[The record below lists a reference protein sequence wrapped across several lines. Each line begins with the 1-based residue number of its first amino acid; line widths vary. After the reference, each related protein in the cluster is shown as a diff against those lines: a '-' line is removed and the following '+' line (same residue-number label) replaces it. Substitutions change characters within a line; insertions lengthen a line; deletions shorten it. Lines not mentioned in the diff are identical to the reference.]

1 MKKIVILALH
11 LGTGG
16 AERMIASLAN
26 LLCEKNNVT
35 IISTYRLNE
44 KPAFNLDSKIKI
56 EYLLNNLKPNKEELK
71 RVIKQHKI
79 LPILKQGRI
88 SLKVLH
94 LRKKLMV
101 KAIKE
106 IEADIIISTR
116 TFHNKLLGKYGKKG
130 SIKIAQEHNHH
141 NNNSKYIKKVIK
153 SLKNIDYFMPVS
165 KELCEFYSDK
175 IKTTKVVYI
184 PNFIER
190 IPTKKSNFQNKQ
202 LISVGRLDKV
212 KAFEDLIDI
221 FNLFQNNY
229 SDWNLHIVGEGEER
243 ENLQKKIKEL
253 KLENK
258 VFLCGNKNQEELEG
272 EYLNSSMFLMTS
284 FSESFGLVLVEAAS
298 YGLPLIAFD
307 SARGAKE
314 IIENNKNGFLIAER
328 NNENF
333 VDKICELIE
342 NSEKKAKFSNDSLE
356 ISKKFTKEK
365 VAKMWNEFL
374 NCLD

>member
-1 MKKIVILALH
+1 VKKIVILALH